1 MKGEKGFS
9 LIETIVAMGLLGI
22 VSAVFLGSI
31 GTAAKATMI
40 NDEQVTAEILARN
53 QIEYIKSCQYDHYA
67 TEYLRDPTLLDDI
80 PSGWSM
86 ENPTAEALHGTEDGI
101 QKVTINVQYHGRT
114 MLSAFM
120 YKVDR

>member
-53 QIEYIKSCQYDHYA
+53 QIEYIKSCQYDPYA